1 MIARA
6 GFILSVCFALVACD
20 PAYHLSYAVVNDSR
34 TPFYCVDASGIFEKG
49 KPFRV
54 DPDSSVV
61 VYEEAGFGEGREQ
74 FRNSKVEVT
83 ARFKFYSDSTCT
95 DSVLLQ
101 PGKSWKYYTLP
112 KGGNNV
118 RLYVKNSDFRK

>member
-6 GFILSVCFALVACD
+6 GFFLSVCFAVVACD

-34 TPFYCVDASGIFEKG
+34 TPFYCVDASGIFQKG

-61 VYEEAGFGEGREQ
+61 VYEEAGFGAGREQ
-74 FRNSKVEVT
+74 FRHSKGEVT
-83 ARFKFYSDSTCT
+83 LRFLFYSDSTCA
-95 DSVLLQ
+95 DSVIMH
-101 PGKSWKYYTLP
+101 PGKSWKYYALP